1 MSEYSDYEESII
13 IMTLGNSEVGKTSFI
28 LRFVENTFQP
38 SYLSTVGID
47 YKDKIINIHD
57 KEYKLI
63 FYDTAGQEKYRS
75 LAPNL
80 IKKAHGI
87 IIIYD
92 ITNKASFDSIP
103 EMMRIVN
110 EEKGNDFPMI
120 LVGNKID
127 LEQAREI
134 ETEKGKSLAEEN
146 GIEFFEVS
154 SKEGMN
160 VQEAGFGIVNK
171 ILEKRK
177 NDSMIDTNGSSRT
190 SRTSNLTY
198 QSKYS
203 NVDNDKTGRHH
214 CCY

>member
-134 ETEKGKSLAEEN
+134 ETEKGKLLAEEN

-154 SKEGMN
+154 SKEGIN
-160 VQEAGFGIVNK
+160 VQEAGLGIVNK

-177 NDSMIDTNGSSRT
+177 NDSIIDTYGS

-198 QSKYS
+198 KSKYS
-203 NVDNDKTGRHH
+203 NVDNDITSRHH

>member
-134 ETEKGKSLAEEN
+134 ETEKGKLLAEEN

-154 SKEGMN
+154 SKEGIN
-160 VQEAGFGIVNK
+160 VQEAGLGIVNK

-177 NDSMIDTNGSSRT
+177 NDSIIDTYGS

-198 QSKYS
+198 KSKYS

>member
-127 LEQAREI
+127 LQQAREI
-134 ETEKGKSLAEEN
+134 ETEKGKLLAEEN

-154 SKEGMN
+154 SKEGIN
-160 VQEAGFGIVNK
+160 VQEAGLGIVNK

-177 NDSMIDTNGSSRT
+177 NDSIIDTNGS